1 MRKLIRELIKESIN
15 DTLKERL
22 ILEKGGRRRKEQLAA
37 LRARDARREKI
48 RARLAKEDEPESGDD
63 ESELLDN
70 PPEEDQAKEDNTD
83 ENDILKH
90 YEAAV
95 ECIKDLRTW
104 KFGTTKVVDKPF
116 YAFMVANK
124 GGKKVGSGTV
134 KPSQGMGRHKNVENT
149 RMGIAEV
156 VLESVRASDFSDAIS
171 RKGSIFLTPYSNGGL
186 WSYMGDTV
194 FLVMI
199 PPGSKVTYVDGQ
211 MASETSVSLASDGT
225 GSSYDFMTAKPTVE
239 EMKKRIPTAK
249 KIAKKYWS
257 GIHIPTYAR
266 AEEVITKANASV
278 IAPINE
284 LPPFPNSFKDHIDHR
299 YLYDYFED

>member
-1 MRKLIRELIKESIN
+1 MRKLIRKLIKE
-15 DTLKERL
+15 RL
-22 ILEKGGRRRKEQLAA
+22 VLEKKKVRNKVE
-37 LRARDARREKI
+37 DANPE
-48 RARLAKEDEPESGDD
+48 ADSSASEDT
-63 ESELLDN
+63 ESELLDDSSQ
-70 PPEEDQAKEDNTD
+70 EDQTKEDGSD

-95 ECIKDLRTW
+95 ECISDLRTW

-134 KPSQGMGRHKNVENT
+134 KPSQGMGRHRNVENT

-156 VLESVRASDFSDAIS
+156 VLENVRASDFSDAVS
-171 RKGSIFLTPYSNGGL
+171 RKGSIFLTPYLNGGL

-199 PPGSKVTYVDGQ
+199 PSGSKITYVDGQ
-211 MASETSVSLASDGT
+211 HASETSVSLASDGM
-225 GSSYDFMTAKPTVE
+225 GSSFDFMTAKPTVE

-249 KIAKKYWS
+249 KVAKKYWS
-257 GIHIPTYAR
+257 GIHYPTHTQ
-266 AEEVITKANASV
+266 AEEVITKANAKV
-278 IAPINE
+278 IAPVNE